1 MQSHC
6 AGLIKR
12 SRSDINRQMLIWKS
26 ITGGAKLK
34 VMKPITV
41 NDLLGMPVTERLRLV
56 EDLWD
61 SIAEV
66 PEAIELSDT
75 QRAELDQRLEAY
87 HQDPD
92 SGSPWKDVKERI
104 LKHG

>member
-1 MQSHC
+1 M
-6 AGLIKR
+6 GLKLRIEKSAR
-12 SRSDINRQMLIWKS
+12 SAR
-26 ITGGAKLK
+26 LK

-41 NDLLGMPVTERLRLV
+41 NDLLELPVSERLQLV

-66 PEAIELSDT
+66 PEAIELSED
-75 QRAELDQRLEAY
+75 QRAELDRRLEAY
-87 HQDPD
+87 REDPE
-92 SGSPWKDVKERI
+92 SGSPWDEVKERI

>member
-1 MQSHC
+1 
-6 AGLIKR
+6 
-12 SRSDINRQMLIWKS
+12 
-26 ITGGAKLK
+26 
-34 VMKPITV
+34 MKPITV
-41 NDLLGMPVTERLRLV
+41 NDLLGLPVKERLRLV

-66 PEAIELSDT
+66 PEVVELSDA
-75 QRAELDQRLEAY
+75 QRAELDRRLEAY

-92 SGSPWKDVKERI
+92 SGSPWSEVKERI

>member
-1 MQSHC
+1 MP
-6 AGLIKR
+6 
-12 SRSDINRQMLIWKS
+12 
-26 ITGGAKLK
+26 GGAKLK
-34 VMKPITV
+34 AMKPITV

-66 PEAIELSDT
+66 PEAIELSDI
-75 QRAELDQRLEAY
+75 QRAELDQRLDAY